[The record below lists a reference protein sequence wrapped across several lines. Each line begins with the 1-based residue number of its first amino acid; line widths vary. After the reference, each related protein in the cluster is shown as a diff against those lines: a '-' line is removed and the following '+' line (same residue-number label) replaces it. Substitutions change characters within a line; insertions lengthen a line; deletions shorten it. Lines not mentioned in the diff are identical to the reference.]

1 MFTTATENSKNG
13 KLIFIISFVVFAFY
27 FFVYI
32 VATDVYRYAVVGAIY
47 ELLWLPMLASLLVVP
62 IVSVTI
68 FFKRERHAKL
78 YAALSI
84 LLIVSSI
91 IIMTTR

>member
-27 FFVYI
+27 FIGYI
-32 VATDVYRYAVVGAIY
+32 VAGDVYRYAVVGAIY
-47 ELLWLPMLASLLVVP
+47 KLLWLPMLASLLIVP
-62 IVSVTI
+62 VISVAV
-68 FFKRERHAKL
+68 FFKKERHSKL

-84 LLIVSSI
+84 LLIASSI
-91 IIMTTR
+91 LIMTTQ